1 MKVFKNKAAVI
12 TGAASGIR
20 LGIAKRCVKEGIKT
34 VLSYIEEKL
43 PCKVNDE
50 FFKKKKSTNKISS
63 INIYLESFSEITFV
77 FLFFSIYPIIPSTLC
92 LKINGSRD

>member
-1 MKVFKNKAAVI
+1 MKVFKNKVAVI
-12 TGAASGIR
+12 TGAASGIG

-50 FFKKKKSTNKISS
+50 FFKKKSTNKISS
-63 INIYLESFSEITFV
+63 INIYLESFSEITFA